1 MDSNCE
7 VEGTSEVD
15 SKSDE
20 SEGKGIAVVETL
32 NASSGLV
39 PDVKVEL
46 EVISSL
52 ETSDVEIC

>member
-1 MDSNCE
+1 M
-7 VEGTSEVD
+7 
-15 SKSDE
+15 
-20 SEGKGIAVVETL
+20 ETL

-52 ETSDVEIC
+52 DTSDVEIC